1 MGRLP
6 SCLPLDVT
14 DQQTEKPA
22 IVLLMGPTAAGKTRL
37 AIALAKTLQ
46 GEIISVDSA
55 LVYRG
60 MDIGTAKPSLEER
73 NGIPHH
79 LIDILDPREAYS
91 TGQFRLDAE
100 QLIQNISQRHRLPIL
115 VGGTMLYFNGLT
127 QGLARLPPRD
137 PSVREA
143 IEAQAQRQGWASV
156 HRMLGQVDPAS
167 AARIHVND
175 PQRIQRALEVYRLTG
190 RPLSQL
196 IEAEARAPLPYR
208 LIKIRVAPRQRTDLH
223 EAIHQRFLNMLDQG
237 FMDEVSALRA
247 RGDLSLQLASMR
259 AVGYRQAWQYLDGE
273 FDYEALIEKGVSATR
288 QLAKRQLTWLRKET
302 DALEV
307 DAAGPDALEQ
317 VLAYVR
323 LQCGAV
329 NP

>member
-1 MGRLP
+1 MGLLP
-6 SCLPLDVT
+6 SCHPPPDN
-14 DQQTEKPA
+14 DQAIAKPA
-22 IVLLMGPTAAGKTRL
+22 ILLLMGPTAAGKTRL

-100 QLIQNISQRHRLPIL
+100 QLIQEISQRHRLPIL

-127 QGLARLPPRD
+127 QGLARLPPRE

-143 IEAQAQRQGWASV
+143 IEAQAQREGWASV

-196 IEAEARAPLPYR
+196 IQAEARAPLPYR
-208 LIKIRVAPRQRTDLH
+208 LIKIRVAPRKRTDLH

-247 RGDLSLQLASMR
+247 RGDLSLELTSMR

-273 FDYEALIEKGVSATR
+273 FDYETLIDKGVSATR

-307 DAAGPDALEQ
+307 DAASSDALEQ

-323 LQCGAV
+323 LQGGAV